1 MIDACLSTVKF
12 FALLA
17 IFDIFSTEILRKEEV
32 PLFFFFFFL
41 RICKCLPL
49 PSPVSFL
56 SDGVSKSP
64 YSPAE

>member
-1 MIDACLSTVKF
+1 MIDACVSTVTI
-12 FALLA
+12 FALSA
-17 IFDIFSTEILRKEEV
+17 IFEIFSNEILRKEEV
-32 PLFFFFFFL
+32 PLFFFFFL

-56 SDGVSKSP
+56 SDRVSKSP